1 MSRISMKQLLEAG
14 VQFGHQTRRW
24 NPKMKPYIYTER
36 NGIYIVDLQQTVPMI
51 DVACDFIRSVAE
63 EGKGI
68 LFIGTKKQ
76 AQESVEREARR
87 CGAHFVTQRWLG
99 GTMTNFKTIN
109 KRIERLHKLEEM
121 EIDGTF
127 DVLPKKEV
135 LDLKHERDRL
145 EKFLGGIKYM
155 EELPGAVFIVD
166 PKKEKIALMEAK
178 KLNIPI
184 VAIVDTNCDPDDIDY
199 LIPGNDDAIRAVA
212 LISKTIA
219 DVILEANQGES
230 FDTDENSDS
239 KEDIVAV
246 DDVET
251 EVTENAAATTEEEK
265 TEE

>member
-1 MSRISMKQLLEAG
+1 
-14 VQFGHQTRRW
+14 
-24 NPKMKPYIYTER
+24 MKPYIYTER

-51 DVACDFIRSVAE
+51 DVACEFIRSVAE

-76 AQESVEREARR
+76 AQESIEREAKR
-87 CGAHFVTQRWLG
+87 CGAHFVSQRWLG

-109 KRIERLHKLEEM
+109 KRIDRLHKLEEM

-178 KLNIPI
+178 KLDIPV

-219 DVILEANQGES
+219 DAILEAKQGES
-230 FDTDENSDS
+230 FDSDENSGPQENTD
-239 KEDIVAV
+239 AV
-246 DDVET
+246 DEVEI
-251 EVTENAAATTEEEK
+251 EVTENAETIEEEK